1 MRCSAKSIAV
11 VAILGLASA
20 ASAAESKEPKAKPQH
35 AAVNPD
41 HATKAYAESLAGY
54 VKYGMG
60 GEFTVGNDLQAL
72 PGLSPNAF
80 YDEGTM
86 LKADCW
92 IIVRRSGGDSS
103 ATLTFGLLGSGSVLD
118 AELNSNRRDSAH
130 VNELGGKGL
139 TIDGPD
145 RNSTKVYHVT
155 MDTMTA
161 AKPGSVV
168 LAVSKRTSDV
178 YTVLPVSRCQWS
190 AK

>member
-1 MRCSAKSIAV
+1 MRRFFQSIAA
-11 VAILGLASA
+11 VAVLSLATA
-20 ASAAESKEPKAKPQH
+20 AGAAEQKEVKARH

-54 VKYGMG
+54 VKYGMT
-60 GEFTVGNDLQAL
+60 GEFVVGNDLQPV

-80 YDEGTM
+80 HDEGTM

-92 IIVRRSGGDSS
+92 IVVRRNGGDSS
-103 ATLTFGLLGSGSVLD
+103 ATLTFGLIGSGSVVD

-155 MDTMTA
+155 VDTMTA
-161 AKPGSVV
+161 SKPGSVI
-168 LAVSKRTSDV
+168 LAVSKRNSDV
-178 YTVLPVSRCQWS
+178 YTVLPISRCQWS